1 MPKPRVLPVPVLAW
15 PMMSWP
21 PSATGRVIA
30 WIGNGLV
37 ILCSASAST
46 MSWWIGK
53 SENEAT
59 GSGSV
64 TTWATVSAKM
74 ASALASSGSV
84 VASVTSVMGL
94 FRSAGAHAPAQ
105 GLWAD
110 RRSSGGG

>member
-21 PSATGRVIA
+21 DSATGRVIA

-53 SENEAT
+53 SENDST
-59 GSGSV
+59 RD
-64 TTWATVSAKM
+64 
-74 ASALASSGSV
+74 
-84 VASVTSVMGL
+84 GL
-94 FRSAGAHAPAQ
+94 GH
-105 GLWAD
+105 GL
-110 RRSSGGG
+110 GGGLGEHGLGARVVG